1 MSWVAVSSRT
11 AWIFLAAVLLFE
23 GVGTGAVLLATVNF
37 SISAVSDPM
46 SVLTT
51 GSRGADLWRLGSFL
65 DMFGYLS
72 AIPLVLYLASR
83 FRGEPGIDFFTLAGI
98 LYLVMG
104 ALAAIIFALA
114 AAPLIREYATNPSAK
129 DAVATTFVALF
140 RITTFGIWQTL
151 NGILAGTWLLGVGRL
166 AWMRGS
172 RVLAPVLI
180 AFGLLLAAG
189 VAAHITGIFPG
200 S

>member
-1 MSWVAVSSRT
+1 MSWGAVSSRT

-23 GVGTGAVLLATVNF
+23 GITGAILLATVNF

-46 SVLTT
+46 SVLAT
-51 GSRGADLWRLGSFL
+51 GLRGADLWRLGSFL

-72 AIPLVLYLASR
+72 AIPLVLYLATR

-129 DAVATTFVALF
+129 DVIATTFVALY
-140 RITTFGIWQTL
+140 RITTPGIWQTL
-151 NGILAGTWLLGVGRL
+151 NGILAATWLLGVGRL

-180 AFGLLLAAG
+180 AFGALLTLGAL
-189 VAAHITGIFPG
+189 AHITGIIPG

>member
-23 GVGTGAVLLATVNF
+23 GVGGAIVLGTVNF
-37 SISAVSDPM
+37 SIPAVSDPM

-72 AIPLVLYLASR
+72 AVPLVLYLATR

-129 DAVATTFVALF
+129 DAIATTFVALY
-140 RITTFGIWQTL
+140 RITTPGIWQTL
-151 NGILAGTWLLGVGRL
+151 NGILAGTWLLGIGRL

-172 RVLAPVLI
+172 RGLAPVLI
-180 AFGLLLAAG
+180 GFGVLLVGGA
-189 VAAHITGIFPG
+189 AAHITGIIPG

>member
-1 MSWVAVSSRT
+1 MSWGAVSNRT
-11 AWIFLAAVLLFE
+11 AWVFLAAVVLFE
-23 GVGTGAVLLATVNF
+23 AVSSTILLASVNF
-37 SISAVSDPM
+37 SIAAVSDPM
-46 SVLTT
+46 AVLTS

-72 AIPLVLYLASR
+72 AIPLALYLANR

-129 DAVATTFVALF
+129 EAIAATFVALF
-140 RITTFGIWQTL
+140 RITTFAIWQTL
-151 NGILAGTWLLGVGRL
+151 NGFLAGTWVLGVGRL
-166 AWMRGS
+166 AWIRGA
-172 RVLAPVLI
+172 RVLGAVLI
-180 AFGLLLAAG
+180 AFGLLLAGG

>member
-11 AWIFLAAVLLFE
+11 AWIFLAAFVLFE
-23 GVGTGAVLLATVNF
+23 AVAVTILMTSVNF

-46 SVLTT
+46 IVLNS

-65 DMFGYLS
+65 DLFGYLS
-72 AIPLVLYLASR
+72 EIPLALYLAYR

-98 LYLVMG
+98 LYMVMG

-114 AAPLIREYATNPSAK
+114 AAPLIREYAINPSAK
-129 DAVATTFVALF
+129 DAIATTFVALY
-140 RITTFGIWQTL
+140 RITTPGIWQTL
-151 NGILAGTWLLGVGRL
+151 NGILAGTWLLGIGRL

-180 AFGLLLAAG
+180 AFGVLLAGG
-189 VAAHITGIFPG
+189 VMAHISGIFPG